1 MNGLI
6 PSLNNGQTMSSTEIA
21 QLTGKRKADVHQDIK
36 IQIFGNLYGVKDG
49 GNFHHQEIQG
59 LTIVYDDR
67 KYWKEILLDRY
78 HSDILV
84 SGYDVKYR
92 AAIVKRWYELE
103 MQAINQKFNIPK
115 SLPEALRLAADTQE
129 KLEVTEQKLVVAEH
143 EIEQQKTL
151 IVQKDEYIAV
161 SNEASIKAGDV
172 KVREFVKSVDF
183 IDLGEVQFFDWMRK
197 QGIIMK
203 HKEPYQEFVKKGF
216 FTWKPSKKEYGG
228 AYTYTLWITPRGKLW
243 LSKRYLKYLEKQ
255 KSPLRNGLVVLTGDM
270 FLGNDS
276 ITGGFHA

>member
-1 MNGLI
+1 MKNL

-21 QLTGKRKADVHQDIK
+21 ALTGKEKSHVHRDISV
-36 IQIFGNLYGVKDG
+36 QILSNLYGVKANPNLDG
-49 GNFHHQEIQG
+49 IDIKGIFIKKRDNGQISEF
-59 LTIVYDDR
+59 
-67 KYWKEILLDRY
+67 LLDRY
-78 HSDILV
+78 HADILV

-92 AAIVKRWYELE
+92 AAIVKRWHELE
-103 MQAINQKFNIPK
+103 LQAINQQFNIPK
-115 SLPEALRLAADTQE
+115 TLPEALRLAADTQE
-129 KLEVTEQKLVVAEH
+129 KLEVTEQKLVVAENQ
-143 EIEQQKTL
+143 IEQQKTL

-172 KVREFVKSVDF
+172 KVRTFVKSVDF
-183 IDLGEVQFFDWMRK
+183 IDIGEVQFFEWMRK

-203 HKEPYQEFVKKGF
+203 HKEPYQEYVKKGF

-243 LSKRYLKYLEKQ
+243 LSQRYLKYLEKQ